1 MGRHS
6 RGPLNA
12 IPFNPTDS
20 TILKWLRIELVRR
33 SLLNSELGL
42 FSIVGYWWAGDGIQE
57 DLDAIV
63 CNPIASTIG
72 LNGVK
77 LV

>member
-1 MGRHS
+1 
-6 RGPLNA
+6 
-12 IPFNPTDS
+12 
-20 TILKWLRIELVRR
+20 VRR

-42 FSIVGYWWAGDGIQE
+42 FSIVGYWRAGDVIQE

-63 CNPIASTIG
+63 FNPIASTIG